1 MRNEMFGSYF
11 SGLIDRII
19 KYLSTFQHLTQNIK
33 MREIAIS

>member
-1 MRNEMFGSYF
+1 MGNEISNSYF
-11 SGLIDRII
+11 SGDRII